1 MSTWTVVTVVR
12 RGEFTVLAILEG
24 GYQAGSVTTTG
35 SGPHVELGDSE
46 IATHLI
52 EAESREQAETF
63 VREKYFPP
71 PIPPEEEVPC

>member
-24 GYQAGSVTTTG
+24 GYQATGTSV
-35 SGPHVELGDSE
+35 VDEAE

-52 EAESREQAETF
+52 EAESREHAEAF

-71 PIPPEEEVPC
+71 PTPPEEEVPC